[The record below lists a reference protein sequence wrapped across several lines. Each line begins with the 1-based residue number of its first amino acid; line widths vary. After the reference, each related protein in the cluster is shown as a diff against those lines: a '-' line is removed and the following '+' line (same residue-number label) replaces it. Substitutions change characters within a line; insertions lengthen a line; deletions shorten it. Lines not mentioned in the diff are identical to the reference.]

1 MLRSRPLVSAL
12 LGVLLAGCAG
22 HGPPR
27 LAERDRARLGTIA
40 VIAAEV
46 PPEWSFTYPVPSGP
60 GAAFAGIGAGL
71 GTGVLSGALCM
82 VSFGRVVEACGLAIW
97 TPVMMVSGGI
107 EGGRKGVPLAEFV
120 AAAGALALV
129 AGESQVQEALRDQIV
144 RLLLAREESRS
155 GAAWA
160 GRGPIGP
167 EERRDYRALAA
178 EGVDTVVE
186 VYVLD
191 VRLARPL
198 RAGSKPAYGVSPSF
212 EDIINPT
219 LELRAR
225 ARLRVIRTSDGAE
238 ILTHTF
244 GRAEPGDDFAG
255 WGRAGAE
262 RFRTARSVAAD
273 GLARAITEALLGEA
287 APPSSPPPAPLPE
300 ETALDTRTP
309 P

>member
-1 MLRSRPLVSAL
+1 M
-12 LGVLLAGCAG
+12 
-22 HGPPR
+22 
-27 LAERDRARLGTIA
+27 
-40 VIAAEV
+40 
-46 PPEWSFTYPVPSGP
+46 
-60 GAAFAGIGAGL
+60 
-71 GTGVLSGALCM
+71 
-82 VSFGRVVEACGLAIW
+82 
-97 TPVMMVSGGI
+97 
-107 EGGRKGVPLAEFV
+107 
-120 AAAGALALV
+120 
-129 AGESQVQEALRDQIV
+129 
-144 RLLLAREESRS
+144 
-155 GAAWA
+155 
-160 GRGPIGP
+160 
-167 EERRDYRALAA
+167 
-178 EGVDTVVE
+178 
-186 VYVLD
+186 
-191 VRLARPL
+191 
-198 RAGSKPAYGVSPSF
+198 SPSF

-225 ARLRVIRTSDGAE
+225 APLRVIRTSDGAE